1 MLSFNSGSSMVCRL
15 YSSASSTGRGYL
27 CSVCIGGGLKAVLRL
42 SIERASI
49 LLCFT
54 LVQFKEGA
62 HPPHPFQGGRGPS
75 YLLLLVGDD
84 VLAGLLCLPY
94 LLLQGAHLLLGLLPN
109 LLLAVSGKSY
119 LGFELRLLR
128 LSRGIEFR
136 ELDTGGSEGPSYDEY
151 RALLGYSLWQIGD
164 RLGNALDEEVPRRRQ
179 QQLLFVVHLPAP
191 APSRPP
197 RLYLIARVV
206 GLGVV
211 LVCVPPEHSRE
222 KALSAH
228 VCLPPSAL
236 IYLPLRVILTLVRP
250 LRNAR
255 RSRQGVTSAGGGPRC
270 RGVRVDEL

>member
-84 VLAGLLCLPY
+84 VLAGLSGLPY
-94 LLLQGAHLLLGLLPN
+94 LLLQRAHLLLGLLPN
-109 LLLAVSGKSY
+109 LLLAVSGKPY
-119 LGFELRLLR
+119 LGVELRLLR
-128 LSRGIEFR
+128 LSRGIELR
-136 ELDTGGSEGPSYDEY
+136 ELDTGGCEGPTYDED
-151 RALLGYSLWQIGD
+151 RALLGYSLWQVGD
-164 RLGNALDEEVPRRRQ
+164 RLGDTLDDEVPRRRQ
-179 QQLLFVVHLPAP
+179 RWRQQLLFVVHLPAP
-191 APSRPP
+191 APPRPP
-197 RLYLIARVV
+197 RLYLLVRVV

-222 KALSAH
+222 
-228 VCLPPSAL
+228 
-236 IYLPLRVILTLVRP
+236 
-250 LRNAR
+250 
-255 RSRQGVTSAGGGPRC
+255 
-270 RGVRVDEL
+270 